1 MLTVILTLLCIAAFL
16 YAALTAIEMILD
28 LMLRF
33 TAENMIL
40 TSIAVLIVLALG
52 CQIVM
57 VLA

>member
-1 MLTVILTLLCIAAFL
+1 MLTVILFLLCIAAFL
-16 YAALTAIEMILD
+16 YEVFTTIVRILD
-28 LMLRF
+28 LTLRF

-40 TSIAVLIVLALG
+40 TSIAVLIVFALG

>member
-1 MLTVILTLLCIAAFL
+1 MLTVILILLCIAAFL

-28 LMLRF
+28 LTLHF

-40 TSIAVLIVLALG
+40 TSIAVLVVFALG

>member
-1 MLTVILTLLCIAAFL
+1 MLTVILFLLCIAAFL

>member
-1 MLTVILTLLCIAAFL
+1 MLTVILILLCIAAFL

-40 TSIAVLIVLALG
+40 TSIAVLIVFALG

>member
-1 MLTVILTLLCIAAFL
+1 MLTVILILLCIAAFL

-40 TSIAVLIVLALG
+40 TSIAILIVFALG

>member
-1 MLTVILTLLCIAAFL
+1 MLTVILALLCIAAFL

-40 TSIAVLIVLALG
+40 TSIAVLIVFALG

>member
-1 MLTVILTLLCIAAFL
+1 MLTVILFLLCIAAFL
-16 YAALTAIEMILD
+16 YAVLTTIERILD
-28 LMLRF
+28 LTLRF

-40 TSIAVLIVLALG
+40 TSIAVLIVFALG

>member
-1 MLTVILTLLCIAAFL
+1 MLTVILILLYIATFL

-40 TSIAVLIVLALG
+40 TSIAVLIVFALG